1 MGDSMNIKF
10 AILGFLS
17 WRPFSGYDLKKIF
30 AQSQSLYWSGNNN
43 QIYRSLV
50 QLHQEGLLESEIQL
64 QENNPARKLYTIT
77 ALGQSALREWL
88 TSQPEP
94 PQLRNTFLIQLAWA
108 DQLDDKELEKLLV
121 VYEEELK
128 LQLLIHTERER
139 RGSPNPART
148 EREKCLWRMIS
159 QNWSAV
165 YQNEL
170 SWVHQLRSELRKFSG
185 QTEPK
190 ERKKDHE

>member
-1 MGDSMNIKF
+1 MNIKF

-17 WRPFSGYDLKKIF
+17 WKPFSGYDLKKIF

-50 QLHQEGLLESEIQL
+50 QLHQEGLVDSELQL

-77 ALGQSALREWL
+77 SMGRSMLKQWL
-88 TSQPEP
+88 TGPPEM

-108 DQLDDKELEKLLV
+108 DQLDNDELEKLLV
-121 VYEEELK
+121 AYEEDLNM
-128 LQLLIHTERER
+128 QLLIHTERER

-148 EREKCLWRMIS
+148 EREKYLWQMIS
-159 QNWSAV
+159 QNWASV

-170 SWVHQLRSELRKFSG
+170 SWVRQLRSELKECSQ
-185 QTEPK
+185 QTDHPK
-190 ERKKDHE
+190 REEKDHE

>member
-1 MGDSMNIKF
+1 MNIKF

-17 WRPFSGYDLKKIF
+17 WKPFSGYDLKKIF
-30 AQSQSLYWSGNNN
+30 ARSQSLYWSGNNN

-50 QLHQEGLLESEIQL
+50 QLHQEGLVESEIQL

-77 ALGQSALREWL
+77 IQGRSVLREWL
-88 TSQPEP
+88 TGPPEP

-108 DQLDDKELEKLLV
+108 DQLDDNELDKLLLA
-121 VYEEELK
+121 YEEELNI
-128 LQLLIHTERER
+128 QLLIHNERER
-139 RGSPNPART
+139 RGSSNPART
-148 EREKCLWRMIS
+148 DREKYLWQMIS

-170 SWVHQLRSELRKFSG
+170 SWVRQLRSGLRKYTV
-185 QTEPK
+185 QIDPK
-190 ERKKDHE
+190 GRKKDHE